1 MIKRMEK
8 ELEGEDGFRKVE
20 VSGYVK
26 GLNVK

>member
-1 MIKRMEK
+1 MTKRMEK
-8 ELEGEDGFRKVE
+8 ELEEEGGFRKGE